1 VNREPRTATVI
12 DVEPDA
18 EGVYADRID
27 RATTGIG
34 AVLDVVQNAAE
45 LVGQVRNG
53 GKLIRARI
61 AEIKRTANPAPRR
74 RRRRNPSADVLD
86 AEEC

>member
-1 VNREPRTATVI
+1 V
-12 DVEPDA
+12 

-53 GKLIRARI
+53 RKLLRARL
-61 AEIKRTANPAPRR
+61 AEIRRTANPAPRR
-74 RRRRNPSADVLD
+74 RRRRNPAADVLD